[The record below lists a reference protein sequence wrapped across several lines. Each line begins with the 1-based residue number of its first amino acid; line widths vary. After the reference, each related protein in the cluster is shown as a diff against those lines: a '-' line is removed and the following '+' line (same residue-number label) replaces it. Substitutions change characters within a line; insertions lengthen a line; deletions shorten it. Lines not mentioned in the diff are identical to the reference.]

1 MDCKSTE
8 KKLIFFI
15 ENALNPEDA
24 VVVAAHLEQ
33 CPDCRAKLEYLKE
46 ILAQA
51 EIEKIIENKPF
62 LFTRIQG
69 RFSKCRNTQNQKSFA
84 TGGNC
89 HCFGHWHILRHLL
102 GQFTMTPNTTD
113 REREVAYLFQDQE
126 IENIESLL
134 LEDDLKTIVM
144 GKYSKTILIV
154 LAVFL
159 LGINVPS

>member
-1 MDCKSTE
+1 MNCKSTE

-15 ENALNPEDA
+15 ENSLKPEET

-69 RFSKCRNTQNQKSFA
+69 RLANEETHKTKR
-84 TGGNC
+84 
-89 HCFGHWHILRHLL
+89 ILRPLAIAVALVIGVFSGILL
-102 GQFTMTPNTTD
+102 GQYTMTPNTTD
-113 REREVAYLFQDQE
+113 QEREVAYLFQDQE
-126 IENIESLL
+126 IENMESLL
-134 LEDDLKTIVM
+134 LEDD
-144 GKYSKTILIV
+144 
-154 LAVFL
+154 F
-159 LGINVPS
+159 